1 MWRSL
6 SQGSLPR
13 TQKEGWRG
21 ESRQVHDRTICI
33 LIPQKPKSP
42 GLKPRIGT
50 LSVVAI
56 VGWVLTSHLAQ
67 WQMHTP

>member
-1 MWRSL
+1 MANTRF
-6 SQGSLPR
+6 
-13 TQKEGWRG
+13 
-21 ESRQVHDRTICI
+21 ICI

-67 WQMHTP
+67 WQMYTP